1 MPKELNHQPILPN
14 PWRVFV
20 FEALMFSFTLALG
33 ILAGWRLKQLVQF
46 HAMSL
51 TPVSIWQLFFSF
63 IVATLALL
71 LVVYFLKF
79 QKPKRIFFKII
90 LWGTVI
96 LGNLFFWSLW
106 LPDGFILLLTAIL
119 IWALIK
125 KPFIWV
131 YNLAIIFA
139 MAGVA
144 SGLGIQLAP
153 ILVCLMM
160 LVFSIYDFVA
170 VHLTGHMVKMAKE
183 MVNQQA
189 VIGFVIPKTAQE
201 FKSPI
206 KEIQQEGRFMILGGG
221 DVVFPLLLAISCL
234 SINIWSSVLVAV
246 FSLVGLLAVF
256 LIFINQKGRRPL
268 PALPPIA
275 LISIVGYFITTFLW

>member
-1 MPKELNHQPILPN
+1 MRKEQSQIALPN
-14 PWRVFV
+14 PWIVFT
-20 FEALMFSFTLALG
+20 FEALMFSLTLALG
-33 ILAGWRLKQLVQF
+33 ILAGWRLRQLVQ
-46 HAMSL
+46 SNTIGL
-51 TPVSIWQLFFSF
+51 TPVSVWQLFFSF
-63 IVATLALL
+63 VVATLALL
-71 LVVYFLKF
+71 LVAYFLKF
-79 QKPKRIFFKII
+79 QRPKRIFFKII

-106 LPDGFILLLTAIL
+106 LSDGLILVLTAIL
-119 IWALIK
+119 VWALIK

-139 MAGVA
+139 AAGVA
-144 SGLGIQLAP
+144 SSLGIQLTP
-153 ILVCLMM
+153 LLVCLMM

-170 VHLTGHMVKMAKE
+170 VHLTGHMIKMAKE
-183 MVNQQA
+183 MVNQQV
-189 VIGFVIPKTAQE
+189 VIGLVIPKTIQE

-206 KEIQQEGRFMILGGG
+206 KEIQQEGKFMILGGG

-234 SINIWSSVLVAV
+234 SINIWSSVLVAA

-256 LIFINQKGRRPL
+256 LIFINQKERRPL

-275 LISIVGYFITTFLW
+275 LVSIVGYFITTLLW